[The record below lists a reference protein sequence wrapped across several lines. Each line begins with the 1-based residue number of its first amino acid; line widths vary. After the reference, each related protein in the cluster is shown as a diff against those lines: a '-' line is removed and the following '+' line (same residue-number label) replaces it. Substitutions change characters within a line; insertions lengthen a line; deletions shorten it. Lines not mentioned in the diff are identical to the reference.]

1 LIEMASEIYKKNRPW
16 LFADIKNHLPE
27 VISCLCDEGIL
38 SPDDREEISL
48 VTQRTDLLLDAIR
61 KKIITSGGPF
71 EFAIKFAQALK
82 KTSIS
87 SSGLADFESELE
99 ERKNTIAS
107 RKSSLDSAR
116 SRGDSDSSE
125 EPRRASTGDIHVGH
139 RETQISGRRRGVSE
153 SSSSAISDDPSSRRS
168 STGSDSSLSH
178 RRGSASS
185 DSGIDPSSGASPSH
199 VTNIRR
205 RPSTSLQPIKESEV
219 NAEIPEKFEDDA
231 FQGVST
237 APEEFIKTKEAESSL
252 PSPEMCSDSNPTR
265 EEMPMRQQSTQGYD
279 RFMDT
284 VLKAAQELCREDR
297 EAASKEYHE
306 MDQLYLQRISEL
318 EHEVLTLHHNLQE
331 SEQHIKD
338 AEHEETLEKQREIE
352 EQLADNERRM
362 KKMKEEQKER
372 EEQLAEK
379 ERKMYRMREEQR
391 EMHAKVERTENEVA
405 RLRNQ
410 LSGIFGRNKLD
421 ILKELVDL
429 LENADDAKSIKTAI
443 NLKINTLKKR
453 PSTSHM

>member
-1 LIEMASEIYKKNRPW
+1 MASEIYKKNRPW
-16 LFADIKNHLPE
+16 LFGDIKNHLPE

-38 SPDDREEISL
+38 SPDDRDEINLIS
-48 VTQRTDLLLDAIR
+48 QRTDLLLDAIR
-61 KKIITSGGPF
+61 KKIITSGAPF

-82 KTSIS
+82 KTNVS
-87 SSGLADFESELE
+87 SSGLADFETELE

-125 EPRRASTGDIHVGH
+125 EPRRASTGDIGH

-153 SSSSAISDDPSSRRS
+153 SSSSAVSDDPSSRRS

-178 RRGSASS
+178 RRDSASS

-205 RPSTSLQPIKESEV
+205 QLSTGLQPIKESEV
-219 NAEIPEKFEDDA
+219 NADIPEIFEDDA
-231 FQGVST
+231 FQSTST
-237 APEEFIKTKEAESSL
+237 APEEYNIETKEAESSL

-265 EEMPMRQQSTQGYD
+265 EEMPMKQQSMQGYD

-284 VLKAAQELCREDR
+284 VLRAAQELCREDR

-306 MDQLYLQRISEL
+306 MDRLYRQRISEL
-318 EHEVLTLHHNLQE
+318 EHDVSTLHHSLQE

-338 AEHEETLEKQREIE
+338 AEHEKTLEKQREME
-352 EQLADNERRM
+352 EQLADNEQRM
-362 KKMKEEQKER
+362 KKMREEQKER

-379 ERKMYRMREEQR
+379 ERRMYRMREEQK
-391 EMHAKVERTENEVA
+391 EMHAKIKKTENEVA

-410 LSGIFGRNKLD
+410 LSGQFGRKKLE

-429 LENADDAKSIKTAI
+429 LENADDARSTV
-443 NLKINTLKKR
+443 NLKINTLKFDKR